1 HGPMVLGV
9 CRRVLGDAH
18 AAEDCFQ
25 ATFLVLLRRAAS
37 LQNRQP
43 LGGWLHGVA
52 RRIALRA
59 RAQSATRRDRERGA
73 GHMPRATSLDDLTW
87 QELRCVLDEEV
98 GRLPQKYRDPVVL
111 CHLEGKSYDQAAR
124 ELGCPKSSLAK
135 RLTRAR
141 QLLHGRLKQR
151 GITLAAG

>member
-1 HGPMVLGV
+1 TCAPEGARDLTDGELLQRFLTNREGAAFTILLQRHGPMVLGV

-43 LGGWLHGVA
+43 LAGWLHGVA

-111 CHLEGKSYDQAAR
+111 C
-124 ELGCPKSSLAK
+124 
-135 RLTRAR
+135 
-141 QLLHGRLKQR
+141 
-151 GITLAAG
+151 